1 MKTLKVAIVGCG
13 SMAGFHMGAYKKN
26 PNVEVYALCDTNENL
41 LKKRGEQWNCQRLYT
56 DEATMLAELPEI
68 DVVDV
73 VTSNDCHAE
82 CSIMAL
88 NAGKDVFCEKP
99 MATNSKDAKRMLE
112 AAKAN
117 GRKLMIGF
125 VRRFGKDAVVAK
137 ELIDKDDLGE
147 IYYAKAS
154 YLRRHG
160 CPGGWFCD
168 KKRSGGGPLIDIGI
182 HVIDLARYL
191 MGNPK
196 PVSVSASTFSKL
208 GARSQLKASISY
220 TSVGRQEEEYNDV
233 EDLAVGMIKF
243 ENGATLFAETSY
255 SLNIKGDYNAVELCG
270 TKGGISINPSVHFYT
285 NLHNYMSDID
295 FVGTTQFDDDGIV
308 DELRYFID
316 ALLGKVEFGT
326 TAEDG
331 VVMMQILDAMYES
344 AKTGKEVVIGE

>member
-1 MKTLKVAIVGCG
+1 MANEEDKTVQ
-13 SMAGFHMGAYKKN
+13 N
-26 PNVEVYALCDTNENL
+26 NEPDTQDMFDENDNML
-41 LKKRGEQWNCQRLYT
+41 IT
-56 DEATMLAELPEI
+56 DEAIAVMAGVAATEVKGVASMSGGFAGGIAE
-68 DVVDV
+68 
-73 VTSNDCHAE
+73 
-82 CSIMAL
+82 
-88 NAGKDVFCEKP
+88 VFG
-99 MATNSKDAKRMLE
+99 R
-112 AAKAN
+112 N

-344 AKTGKEVVIGE
+344 AKTGKEVVIGEQA